1 MQNDK
6 VSTFNGIII
15 SLLLVS
21 SSHLILSISFEKV
34 HATLAGIDES
44 TGNVYLDE
52 FAESLEN
59 NTNVTQKSNQTLHE
73 NITTTNSTNQS

>member
-6 VSTFNGIII
+6 ISTFNGIII

-21 SSHLILSISFEKV
+21 SSLLILSISFEKV
-34 HATLAGIDES
+34 HASLAGIDES

-73 NITTTNSTNQS
+73 NITPTNSTNQS